1 MKSVN
6 TKYLTALGY
15 KVYLLLGML
24 GEKKIKTIFIKKE
37 KKKTIQ
43 LRVYSRAR
51 KYV

>member
-24 GEKKIKTIFIKKE
+24 GEKKIKTILIKKE
-37 KKKTIQ
+37 KKKKD
-43 LRVYSRAR
+43 YSTQSI
-51 KYV
+51 